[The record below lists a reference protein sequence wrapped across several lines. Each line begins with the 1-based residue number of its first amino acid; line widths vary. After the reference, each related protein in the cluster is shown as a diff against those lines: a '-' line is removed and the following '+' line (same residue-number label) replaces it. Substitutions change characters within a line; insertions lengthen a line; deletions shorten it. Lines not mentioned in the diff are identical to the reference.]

1 MNTIYDILS
10 LTKLILIMLMIVLY
24 IKYYIFKIKKKES
37 DKNEI
42 IETDIKEN
50 KK

>member
-1 MNTIYDILS
+1 MNVIYDILN
-10 LTKLILIMLMIVLY
+10 LTKLILITVMIAFY
-24 IKYYIFKIKKKES
+24 FKYYFSKIKKKES

-50 KK
+50 EK